1 MAAEAFT
8 GADDAVLAD
17 PPSRERALLGSSS
30 AKGAGAG
37 AGGAPAPGA
46 AASASA
52 SAAGVSGATLAFNLA
67 RLLEFQG
74 RTAEAEAALT
84 ALARAHPGYGD
95 A

>member
-1 MAAEAFT
+1 MAAEAFP

-17 PPSRERALLGSSS
+17 PASRERALLGSSS

-37 AGGAPAPGA
+37 AGGALAPGA
-46 AASASA
+46 AASA

-74 RTAEAEAALT
+74 RTDEAEAALT